1 MSQDSLD
8 VQLTRDQLACFPT
21 DQIPQLGYY
30 SYDVYIDDR
39 NHKLE
44 VVGR

>member
-1 MSQDSLD
+1 MNQDSLD
-8 VQLTRDQLACFPT
+8 VRLTQDQLACFPI

-30 SYDVYIDDR
+30 SYDVYIGDR

-44 VVGR
+44 AVDR